1 MIYLPAGST
10 PPPIPTGD
18 VVINS
23 HTLLEGEGYG
33 EGWAVPA
40 ADEESDVQRG
50 EFENLWPLQL
60 VDLKDM
66 DMVGTLFRLLR
77 RLPQV
82 IITLLQHVSHVF
94 VIVLTC
100 RMSLSVRPL
109 KQAAVDRHSSFVL

>member
-18 VVINS
+18 VVIDSN
-23 HTLLEGEGYG
+23 TLLEGEGYG

-82 IITLLQHVSHVF
+82 IITLLQHVSR
-94 VIVLTC
+94 VLTC

>member
-1 MIYLPAGST
+1 MTYLQVGST
-10 PPPIPTGD
+10 PPPVPAGD
-18 VVINS
+18 VVIDS
-23 HTLLEGEGYG
+23 HALLEGEGYG

-40 ADEESDVQRG
+40 ADEESGVLRG

-82 IITLLQHVSHVF
+82 ILKSFSRWASRASMLRVACF
-94 VIVLTC
+94 DAKG
-100 RMSLSVRPL
+100 SVG
-109 KQAAVDRHSSFVL
+109 SFGR